1 MCDEYADL
9 VAHRGERRE
18 VESRIARLGS
28 KARASGI
35 HLIVATQRPSRDIV
49 EGTLKANLSAK
60 VALRV
65 NSSIESRLVL
75 GVGGAENLLGEGDL
89 LYQDAGVPLR
99 LQSPLLSAAERAE
112 MLAAAQTT

>member
-9 VAHRGERRE
+9 VANRVERRE

-28 KARASGI
+28 KARAAGV
-35 HLIVATQRPSRDIV
+35 HLIIATQRPSRDIV

-75 GVGGAENLLGEGDL
+75 GVSGAESLLGEGDL
-89 LYQDAGVPLR
+89 LYQDAGAPLR
-99 LQSPLLSAAERAE
+99 LQGALLSAAERAE
-112 MLAAAQTT
+112 LFAGVGAL